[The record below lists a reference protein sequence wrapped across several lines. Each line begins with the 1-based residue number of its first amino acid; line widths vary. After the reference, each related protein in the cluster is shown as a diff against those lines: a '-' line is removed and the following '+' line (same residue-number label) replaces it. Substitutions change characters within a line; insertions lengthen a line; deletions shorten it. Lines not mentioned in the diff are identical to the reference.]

1 MTSDK
6 CLLSNNFV
14 FGSGNIALLN
24 RLLDFR
30 FDRILLEDDRLVYG
44 CLSER
49 ISNFFVNCADSRPA
63 SRINRDKNVALHSPR
78 WAKRILNNPVRS
90 IRVVSI
96 SNCEGVASY
105 CSVAQGGVYNTAS
118 VLLKH
123 QLTHVKSNSGRLRGN
138 RRLNRGIASTHSNIR
153 WRPCINKTRSER
165 RLITRAR
172 EGGLPTPVW
181 IGCLC
186 NRCISK
192 HVAPRIDRFAA
203 VTS

>member
-1 MTSDK
+1 MTSDR

-14 FGSGNIALLN
+14 FGSGNSAQLN
-24 RLLDFR
+24 RFLDFR
-30 FDRILLEDDRLVYG
+30 RDRILLEDDRLVYG

-123 QLTHVKSNSGRLRGN
+123 WLTHVKSNSGRLRGN
-138 RRLNRGIASTHSNIR
+138 RRLNCGIASTHSNKR

-165 RLITRAR
+165 RLITRVR

-192 HVAPRIDRFAA
+192 HVVPRIDRFAA
-203 VTS
+203 ETS